1 MPLIQRITSIPLSSV
16 NDNLLAGSQWEY
28 MPFNARVAF
37 GLNGDANGADMRLDV
52 YTGSDVILE
61 DAPLNVLARLPVAPD
76 DFLLRDIVRAG
87 ERVKVRARNTSA
99 AAARSVFW
107 AILIDPV

>member
-1 MPLIQRITSIPLSSV
+1 VPLIQRITSIPLSSV